1 MFVSGLPEGL
11 FNTDARYG
19 MGYSKFIQELNKGI
33 EGQITAY
40 SRKDNE
46 EGCLIYLRS
55 PEQRIF
61 VTADVMNH
69 RRDESIQVLRA
80 KIREGVKSTPVL
92 VLKLR
97 GNDLVFEKDIIVQES
112 RAAEF

>member
-1 MFVSGLPEGL
+1 MFVSGLPEGF
-11 FNTDARYG
+11 FNNTAGYG
-19 MGYSKFIQELNKGI
+19 MSYSKFIQELNKGI

-69 RRDESIQVLRA
+69 RRDESIQILRT
-80 KIREGVKSTPVL
+80 KIREGMKATPVL

-97 GNDLVFEKDIIVQES
+97 GNDLVFEKDIIVQEK
-112 RAAEF
+112 RVAGF